1 MAFINGNPNVV
12 NFVLTKKGKE
22 MLAAK
27 GLLNN
32 IVYYSLWNDN
42 FIYSLDVSPSI
53 MPDIN
58 GSEKSKVDLIN
69 NRYEITTK

>member
-1 MAFINGNPNVV
+1 MAFINGNPNSL
-12 NFVLTKKGKE
+12 NFVLTKEGKKLL
-22 MLAAK
+22 MTK
-27 GLLNN
+27 GLVNE
-32 IVYYSLWNDN
+32 IFYYSLWNDN
-42 FIYSLDVSPSI
+42 FIYSLDVPPDF

>member
-1 MAFINGNPNVV
+1 MAFINGNPNAV